1 VRPFKLVSILA
12 TTGFLAAA
20 AAYPPVAMASHPNSC
35 RPSLRLHDQIVAW
48 RVQAT
53 LTCRAP
59 AFDLDLIGGAV
70 AGGPN
75 LRDRVGV
82 DCANARV
89 CNYWSAS
96 YDKSWGLTGLS
107 ASTIWFWRNHFNSPI
122 HRLRL
127 FRRWTF
133 PPPPPGG

>member
-12 TTGFLAAA
+12 TTGVLAAA
-20 AAYPPVAMASHPNSC
+20 AAQPPVAMAAPPNTC
-35 RPSLRLHDQIVAW
+35 QPSITLHDEIVAY

-59 AFDLDLIGGAV
+59 AFDLNLIGGAV
-70 AGGPN
+70 SAGAD
-75 LRDRVGV
+75 LRDTVGV

-89 CNYWSAS
+89 CDYWSPS
-96 YDKSWGLTGLS
+96 YDKSWGITGIS
-107 ASTIWFWRNHFNSPI
+107 AETIWFWRNRFSSPI

-127 FRRWTF
+127 FRSWTF
-133 PPPPPGG
+133 APPATSG